1 MNIYSHAS
9 RLVSSVLQILRPSL
23 GRLHRNSRSRLAQW
37 PKFPSTGWIL
47 AAAVLPVVCAG
58 SPTRLRAE
66 SDSDFFENRIRPIL
80 ISRCDGC
87 HSDAKGKTSGGLA
100 LDTRDGW
107 QKGGDTGAVIVPGKP
122 DESLLIR
129 AIRYQDDGLQMP
141 PADKGG
147 KLSDAEIAALT
158 EWVRRGAPDP
168 RTAAVRLGGMSL
180 ADARKW
186 WAFQPLQ
193 GVAPPAVKDTAWPRT
208 DLDRFILSRQEQ
220 HGVLHVGDADKRTLI
235 RRATFD
241 LTGLPPTPEEIQSF
255 LQDESS
261 DAFEKVVDR
270 LLASPDYGVRWGRH
284 WLDVARYADTAGD
297 GSDYP
302 VREAGKYR
310 DGVVNA
316 INADQPFDEFIRE
329 QIAGDILARTGPA
342 ERYASRVTATG
353 FLAIGKRYGYSPSAD
368 YQYLDFAD
376 VIDSVGRSILG
387 LSIGCA
393 RCHDHKYDPVT
404 AADYYALYGIFQS
417 TKWAFPGGEEHKRPV
432 QFPPLVTPDEVAR
445 LDQEKAANLAKFD
458 GEITR
463 LKSEKATL
471 DGKSFAGGVDL
482 GFEVQP
488 LGKAPA
494 APWLSAGPVAVVA
507 EAQSPFTHVHPAGT
521 RGARLSCVQ
530 SGDGVRYVFEHGLRA
545 TPGKQMHFSI
555 DFRTVNP
562 TDKIGAYRFY
572 LGRGVVQS
580 VAIDCSV
587 SATEFAVRNGANWE
601 VIRKLAPGTWYTLRL
616 TLDPAKKT
624 FSGVVGTTEDL
635 TAFQDKGLGP
645 NWDGVADTFICDGNG
660 HIPGPTLARDLD
672 NIGLQETPFAA
683 PGGEPAKGP
692 TLPPDWKERLAALD
706 VKLAEVTKAREA
718 EATRDPYPVAY
729 GVSEG
734 TPVNAKI
741 QKRGEPD
748 KLGDEVPRRFLEV
761 LGGDPLP
768 AEATGSGRLELA
780 NWLTRPT
787 NPLTARVFVNRVWQW
802 HFGSG
807 LVSTPSDFGSRG
819 ELPSHPELLDWL
831 ASEFVKNG
839 WSMKSLHRLIMRSR
853 TYQLASEDHEANLKL
868 DPNNRW
874 RWRFNR
880 RSLDAESIRD
890 SMLVVSGRLDR
901 SIPDVHPFPPV
912 GTWGFTIHNPFHA
925 VYDSNRRSIYLMVQ
939 RNRRHPFLALF
950 DAADPNLSVA
960 ERQPTTTPTQTLFL
974 MNSPFVHEQSIS
986 LANRLLAIPG
996 DETTRIQYAFEACHG
1011 RAAAA
1016 ADIDESR
1023 EFINAY
1029 LRRLTEQGIPSEQ
1042 QPVAAWAAFGRA
1054 LLTSNAFL
1062 YVD

>member
-1 MNIYSHAS
+1 MKNLPSYL
-9 RLVSSVLQILRPSL
+9 RLVSLVLRFLQCHSVRLQRHA
-23 GRLHRNSRSRLAQW
+23 GRYSATLSIRQGRAL
-37 PKFPSTGWIL
+37 PV
-47 AAAVLPVVCAG
+47 AAVLTSAVWAMAPAG
-58 SPTRLRAE
+58 VLAE
-66 SDSDFFENRIRPIL
+66 SDLDFFENRIRPIL
-80 ISRCDGC
+80 IDRCDAC

-107 QKGGDTGAVIVPGKP
+107 QKGGDNGAVIVPGKP
-122 DESLLIR
+122 DESLLIQ
-129 AIRYQDDGLQMP
+129 AIRYAEDGPQMP
-141 PADKGG
+141 PPDKGG
-147 KLSDAEIAALT
+147 KLTDVEIAALT

-168 RTAAVRLGGMSL
+168 RTATKRLGGMSL
-180 ADARKW
+180 TDAKNW
-186 WAFQPLQ
+186 WAFQPLKPIT
-193 GVAPPAVKDTAWPRT
+193 PPTVKDAAWPRT
-208 DLDRFILSRQEQ
+208 DLDRFILSSHEQ
-220 HGVLHVGDADKRTLI
+220 HGVTHVGDADKRTLI

-241 LTGLPPTPEEIQSF
+241 LTGLPPTPEDIQHF

-261 DAFEKVVDR
+261 DAFAKVVDR

-310 DGVVNA
+310 DWVVNA
-316 INADQPFDEFIRE
+316 INADQPFDQFIRD
-329 QIAGDILARTGPA
+329 QIAGDILARSGPPDQ
-342 ERYASRVTATG
+342 YASRVTATG

-376 VIDSVGRSILG
+376 VIDSVGRSLLG
-387 LSIGCA
+387 LSVGCA
-393 RCHDHKYDPVT
+393 RCHDHKYDPLT
-404 AADYYALYGIFQS
+404 AADYYAMYGIFQS

-445 LDQEKAANLAKFD
+445 LDQEKAANLAKID

-482 GFEVQP
+482 GFEVQA

-494 APWLSAGPVAVVA
+494 SPWLSAGPVTVLA
-507 EAQSPFTHVHPAGT
+507 EAQSPFAHVHPAGT
-521 RGARLSCVQ
+521 RGARLSCVL
-530 SGDGVRYVFEHGLRA
+530 SGEGVRYVFEHGLRA
-545 TPGKQMHFSI
+545 TPEKQMHFSI

-562 TDKIGAYRFY
+562 TDKTGAYRFY

-587 SATEFAVRNGANWE
+587 SSTEFAVRNGSNWE

-624 FSGVVGTTEDL
+624 FSGIVGTADDL
-635 TAFQDKGLGP
+635 TSFQDKGLGP

-672 NIGLQETPFAA
+672 NIGLQEAPFAA

-706 VKLAEVTKAREA
+706 VKLGEATKAREI

-768 AEATGSGRLELA
+768 ANATGSGRLELA
-780 NWLTRPT
+780 DWLTRPS

-802 HFGSG
+802 HFGKG
-807 LVSTPSDFGSRG
+807 IVATPSDFGSRG

-831 ASEFVKNG
+831 AGEFINSG
-839 WSMKSLHRLIMRSR
+839 WSLKSLHRLIMRSR
-853 TYQLASEDHEANLKL
+853 TYQLSSEDHEANLKS
-868 DPNNRW
+868 DPNNLWLW
-874 RWRFNR
+874 RYSR
-880 RSLDAESIRD
+880 RALDAESIRD
-890 SMLVVSGRLDR
+890 SMLTVSGQLDR

-974 MNSPFVHEQSIS
+974 MNSPFVHEQSVA
-986 LANRLLAIPG
+986 LANRLLAMPG
-996 DETTRIQYAFEACHG
+996 DDAARIQYAFEACHG
-1011 RAAAA
+1011 RTASAAE
-1016 ADIDESR
+1016 IDESR
-1023 EFINAY
+1023 EFINGY
-1029 LRRLTEQGIPSEQ
+1029 LKRLTEQGIPADQ